1 MCSPLSVKFSI
12 LEMNAIIIIMTKNL
26 TSNTACVCSMCM
38 ILCVCVCCSYGYPDP
53 DYLKRVQEELAVKGV
68 TEADLTDRQ
77 RDFIQNPG
85 KYIKHSEWDFSHHFN
100 K

>member
-1 MCSPLSVKFSI
+1 M
-12 LEMNAIIIIMTKNL
+12 
-26 TSNTACVCSMCM
+26 
-38 ILCVCVCCSYGYPDP
+38 CVCCSYGYPDP

-85 KYIKHSEWDFSHHFN
+85 KYIKHSQQDFSHHFN
-100 K
+100 KSEGSKTVV